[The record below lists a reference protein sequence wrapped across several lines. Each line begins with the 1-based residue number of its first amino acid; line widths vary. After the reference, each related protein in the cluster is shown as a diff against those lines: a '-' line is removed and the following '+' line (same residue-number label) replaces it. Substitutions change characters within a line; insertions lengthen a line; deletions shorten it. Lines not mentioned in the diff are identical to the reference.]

1 MGWIFQRPS
10 LVWNDVK
17 VITNITFSEENN
29 RKLELDIFTTTSNT
43 ASSELKP
50 VLLFIHGGAWFTGS
64 RKISS
69 LPLLYNLAHRGWIV
83 VSTSYGLLPKVQ
95 FPENLRD
102 CKRALKW
109 VKENIYKYNGNKDY
123 IIIGGESAGSH
134 LSLLL
139 ALTADKN
146 NELNKGI
153 DGDLSVQGCVDF
165 YGVYDMTRFFKSK
178 FPRYVEIFKPF
189 FFNILTP
196 NCWDKDTSS
205 PEHLV
210 TIGNKLPKTLVYIL
224 FIIVLDH
231 SW

>member
-1 MGWIFQRPS
+1 M
-10 LVWNDVK
+10 
-17 VITNITFSEENN
+17 NN
-29 RKLELDIFTTTSNT
+29 NNNNNT
-43 ASSELKP
+43 DLKP
-50 VLLFIHGGAWFTGS
+50 VFLFIHGGAWCMGS

-69 LPLLYNLAHRGWIV
+69 LPLLYNLADRGWIV
-83 VSTSYGLLPKVQ
+83 ISTSYGLLPKVK

-123 IIIGGESAGSH
+123 VVIGGESAGSH

-139 ALTADKN
+139 ALTSNRD
-146 NELNKGI
+146 NELNRGI

-178 FPRYVEIFKPF
+178 FPRYVELFKPF
-189 FFNILTP
+189 FLYILSP

-205 PEHLV
+205 PERLV
-210 TIGNKLPKTLVYIL
+210 TIGNKLPNTLVYI
-224 FIIVLDH
+224 IYYSYVCIDN
-231 SW
+231 SWRL